1 MSKIC
6 IKCGNVI
13 PDGMDVCPTC
23 GREEYD
29 ESNLQNVLN
38 ELGLSLDAEHTATPE
53 SVDADTAEDEPTIR
67 LPELDEEDPVEA
79 EAADTEEI
87 DRPEESASDAAD
99 SIEAILGDAMNTAEL
114 PKERKKSKKQRDGTR
129 VDTAAKKNPASGGK
143 KQKEDTVY
151 AQEDEP
157 QKNSATVIGVVIGL
171 IIALLVIGCGV
182 VFMLFRMGFFTSM
195 SDDDLLYAQSTVT
208 GENAPT
214 MVPELPEPSQAPVV
228 SSDLEESAAA
238 LESSAQEEAGIAAP
252 SAAPEGEP
260 IECTKFNI
268 TGTEYIILYSR
279 GVTTEI
285 SYVIEPSNLRD
296 KITWESSDETVATV
310 DAFGTIRARRGGTCS
325 ITGTCGDKSIKAY
338 VTNEFTVPET
348 TLDMNMEDI
357 TMTYEGQTAELSI
370 DYELTDEQI
379 KATVW
384 ESSDPDVAMVDENG
398 VVTAISN
405 GTAVIT
411 ASIADYTATC
421 IVRCVNVSGNRGYNN
436 KESEYVINYEDVTLT
451 RKGEYFQL
459 TLKSILGSDVPD
471 FTWESD
477 DTDVATVDSK
487 GIVTAVA
494 DGTANIN
501 AKIGGDKFRCIVRVR
516 ISN

>member
-38 ELGLSLDAEHTATPE
+38 ELGLSLDSDHTDPDSDPVA
-53 SVDADTAEDEPTIR
+53 ADSAEDEPTIR
-67 LPELDEEDPVEA
+67 LPEL
-79 EAADTEEI
+79 AD
-87 DRPEESASDAAD
+87 DAAENTEDADEASEVLSEEPASEAGD
-99 SIEAILGDAMNTAEL
+99 SIKAILGDAIHTINP
-114 PKERKKSKKQRDGTR
+114 PKQEKKAKKQNAGKRP
-129 VDTAAKKNPASGGK
+129 DTQGKKKTASGEK
-143 KQKEDTVY
+143 KQKES
-151 AQEDEP
+151 AKHPQEEKP

-182 VFMLFRMGFFTSM
+182 MFMLFRMGFFTSM
-195 SDDDLLYAQSTVT
+195 SDDDLLNNPATTV
-208 GENAPT
+208 GEGGPT
-214 MVPELPEPSQAPVV
+214 MVPELPEPSQAPIM
-228 SSDLEESAAA
+228 SSDLEDTASS
-238 LESSAQEEAGIAAP
+238 LESSAQEAEVAAP
-252 SAAPEGEP
+252 STDAEEQ
-260 IECTKFNI
+260 IECTKFTI
-268 TGTEYIILYSR
+268 TGTEYLILYSR

-285 SYVIEPSNLRD
+285 SYVIEPAELRD
-296 KITWESSDETVATV
+296 KITWESSDETIATV

-338 VTNEFTVPET
+338 VTNEFTVPTT

-357 TMTYEGQTAELSI
+357 TLTYEGQTAELAI
-370 DYELTDEQI
+370 DYELSDEQI
-379 KATVW
+379 KSTVW
-384 ESSDPDVAMVDENG
+384 ESSDPDVAMVDDDG

-411 ASIADYTATC
+411 ASIADYTASC
-421 IVRCVNVSGNRGYNN
+421 IVRCVNVTGNRGYNN
-436 KESEYVINYEDVTLT
+436 RESEYVINYEDVTLT

-459 TLKSILGSDVPD
+459 TLKSILGTDVPD
-471 FTWESD
+471 YTWESD
-477 DTDVATVDSK
+477 DPDVATVDSK
-487 GIVTAVA
+487 GIVTAVS

-501 AKIGGDKFRCIVRVR
+501 TKIGQDKFRCIVRVR
-516 ISN
+516 IAS

>member
-13 PDGMDVCPTC
+13 PDGMDVCPNC

-29 ESNLQNVLN
+29 DSNLQNVLS
-38 ELGLSLDAEHTATPE
+38 ELGLDMDENQNQSEKADSAAE
-53 SVDADTAEDEPTIR
+53 EDEPTIR
-67 LPELDEEDPVEA
+67 LPKVGADSDADKKDAEDTAAEEEVEA
-79 EAADTEEI
+79 AETEDT
-87 DRPEESASDAAD
+87 
-99 SIEAILGDAMNTAEL
+99 IEAILGGAMKTME
-114 PKERKKSKKQRDGTR
+114 PEKKEKSAKKQATKKRPEKAEKRKSADGTPKR
-129 VDTAAKKNPASGGK
+129 AGAAPEEEG
-143 KQKEDTVY
+143 V
-151 AQEDEP
+151 
-157 QKNSATVIGVVIGL
+157 QKNSAAVIGVVIGL

-182 VFMLFRMGFFTSM
+182 VFMLFKMGFFTSM
-195 SDDDLLYAQSTVT
+195 SDEDLLNPASVAA
-208 GENAPT
+208 GEETPT
-214 MVPELPEPSQAPVV
+214 MAPDMPEPPQSPVV
-228 SSDLEESAAA
+228 GSAMEEQSSMT
-238 LESSAQEEAGIAAP
+238 ESSNVESGIAAP
-252 SAAPEGEP
+252 DTESGET
-260 IECTKFNI
+260 IECTKFSI

-285 SYVIEPSNLRD
+285 SYIIEPSELRN

-338 VTNEFTVPET
+338 VTNEFTVPTT

-384 ESSDPDVAMVDENG
+384 ESSDPEVAMVDENG

-436 KESEYVINYEDVTLT
+436 SESEYVINYEDVTLS

-459 TLKSILGSDVPD
+459 TLKSILGADVPE

-477 DTDVATVDSK
+477 DPDVATVDSK

-494 DGTANIN
+494 DGTANIDT
-501 AKIGGDKFRCIVRVR
+501 KIGQDKFRCIVRVR
-516 ISN
+516 ITS